1 MMPRLNASPASASP
15 TSASP
20 TSASP
25 TSASLAARVTLVA
38 ACFAATSFAAPD
50 ASALPRMSLTAGS
63 PCGTCHITAQG
74 GGARNEIG
82 WGTELFTRMVGF
94 DKIGLPSWGEAES
107 NELFGGKVAVGGDIR
122 MQIARLGRPKAKAA
136 GTAKEGFF
144 SGFSEADKPGVVAIP
159 MVFEPYLTVMPTH
172 WMALTGGYNISTL
185 PLGPKEAFRYPGQ
198 SPWNAQLVL
207 HGDAKLPQ
215 LRLGKLQPTIG
226 IRHDDHTMLIRA
238 DALEPRRPAIPAGY
252 AEYGGELNYQPRSW
266 LRVDAGAFM
275 NQGLFESMNSR
286 PVNPMSAD
294 ADGGLAWLGRVSL
307 LPQFLDLGINTWIG
321 ASAFGSGAYLLLNGF
336 IGVGKSE
343 LGSLQLEVSRST
355 GDGAYETLNMMALAS
370 YNVKE
375 WLIAEVRVEQAT
387 AKATTPL
394 GDRDA
399 TTRQLVMGLQFFP
412 IPYVE
417 LRPEDRLILASDD
430 EGGLKSEY
438 ALGQYTLQAHVF
450 F

>member
-1 MMPRLNASPASASP
+1 MMALLHAN
-15 TSASP
+15 
-20 TSASP
+20 
-25 TSASLAARVTLVA
+25 AARAGLSARIAVVI
-38 ACFAATSFAAPD
+38 ACFTATSLTAPD

-94 DKIGLPSWGEAES
+94 EKIGLASWDEAES
-107 NELFGGKVAVGGDIR
+107 NQLLGGKVAIGVDVR
-122 MQIARLGRPKAKAA
+122 TQLARLGRPKAKATGKQEA
-136 GTAKEGFF
+136 GFF
-144 SGFSEADKPGVVAIP
+144 SGFTEAEKPGLVVIP
-159 MVFEPYLTVMPTH
+159 MFFQPYVTVTPTP
-172 WMALTGGYNISTL
+172 WIALTGGYNLSTVK
-185 PLGPKEAFRYPGQ
+185 LGPKEAFRYPGQ
-198 SPWNAQLVL
+198 SPWDSQLVL
-207 HGDAKLPQ
+207 HGDAKWPQ

-226 IRHDDHTMLIRA
+226 VRHDDHTILIRA

-286 PVNPMSAD
+286 PVNPMGANS
-294 ADGGLAWLGRVSL
+294 DGGLAWLGRVSL
-307 LPQFLDLGINTWIG
+307 LPQFLDLGINTWVG

-336 IGVGKSE
+336 IGVGKNE
-343 LGSLQLEVSRST
+343 LGSLQLEMSRST

-387 AKATTPL
+387 AKAVTKL
-394 GDRDA
+394 GARDA

-417 LRPEDRLILASDD
+417 LRPEYRLILASDS